1 MNQSHIASFNTDRVK
16 QGESCQCSGDN
27 HSGSLGVL
35 ELRRVQCS
43 RVKCCRDGG
52 RVEVS
57 CSQESADILTDSSQL
72 CSGRPG
78 VNTSMCV
85 LS

>member
-1 MNQSHIASFNTDRVK
+1 MNQSHIASFK
-16 QGESCQCSGDN
+16 QRKLPVQWRS
-27 HSGSLGVL
+27 HSESLGVL

-43 RVKCCRDGG
+43 IVKCCRDGG

-57 CSQESADILTDSSQL
+57 CSQQSADILTDSSQL